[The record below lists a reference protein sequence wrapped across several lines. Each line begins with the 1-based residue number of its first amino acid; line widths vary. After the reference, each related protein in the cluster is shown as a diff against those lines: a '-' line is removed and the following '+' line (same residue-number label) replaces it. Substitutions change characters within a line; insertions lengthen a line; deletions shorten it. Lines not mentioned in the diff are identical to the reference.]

1 MSDTPET
8 RSRSARTAVVALLI
22 FAAIAVGATVAWQKY
37 GFSAE
42 PTTASVQLAVQSRPL
57 PGTNSSDETKQALN
71 ALEQTVKDIQASQ
84 QQMADHLSETKQ
96 QLAAEQ
102 GERKMLSEQVGALA
116 GRLDSLAAAS
126 ASSVTPGTAGGA
138 AAQKRR

>member
-1 MSDTPET
+1 
-8 RSRSARTAVVALLI
+8 VALLI

-42 PTTASVQLAVQSRPL
+42 PTTASVQPAVQSQPTL
-57 PGTNSSDETKQALN
+57 QANPSDETKQALN
-71 ALEQTVKDIQASQ
+71 ALEQTVKDIHASQ
-84 QQMADHLSETKQ
+84 QQMADQLSETKRQ
-96 QLAAEQ
+96 IAAEQ

-126 ASSVTPGTAGGA
+126 ASSVTPGTAGSA
-138 AAQKRR
+138 AAKKKR